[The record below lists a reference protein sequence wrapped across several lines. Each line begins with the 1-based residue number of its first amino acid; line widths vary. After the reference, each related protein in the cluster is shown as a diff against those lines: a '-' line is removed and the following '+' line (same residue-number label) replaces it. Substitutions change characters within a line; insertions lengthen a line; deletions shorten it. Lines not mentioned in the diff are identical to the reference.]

1 MFCKKTIKMIKQ
13 LIESYFENET
23 FLEMVKEDF
32 FNSPMFNLEKIFDL
46 IDYDNDG
53 FISLYD
59 VFSFYKIIFAI
70 FKNNSFEDFLKK
82 LMKF

>member
-1 MFCKKTIKMIKQ
+1 MIKQ

-32 FNSPMFNLEKIFDL
+32 FSSPCFNLEKIFDL

-59 VFSFYKIIFAI
+59 VFY
-70 FKNNSFEDFLKK
+70 LKK
-82 LMKF
+82 FFHL

>member
-1 MFCKKTIKMIKQ
+1 MIKQ

-59 VFSFYKIIFAI
+59 VLTFYKIIFQL
-70 FKNNSFEDFLKK
+70 LKITASK
-82 LMKF
+82 TF